1 MMSNITGVLAQGL
14 SSPAKGHDS
23 GFKRPFNPEFLRLT
37 DEYDDEPRT
46 QNLILDIPVHKP
58 PTTAFI
64 RTHPE
69 YQIRMGI
76 LELSETREH
85 FLVTRA
91 MYGQLTKEKAVSKR
105 MLVPAITLQ
114 GYLFLWP
121 LKTTRGT
128 RRNRWNASAKA
139 AAEEAKEYWVRI
151 GTDQEQKVY
160 TAKKAVDEQP
170 EPVWPEMTFQEI
182 LSVAFRDKII
192 HTSNHKVLRY
202 LRGER

>member
-1 MMSNITGVLAQGL
+1 MMSNVTGVLVNDL
-14 SSPAKGHDS
+14 SSPAKGHDG
-23 GFKRPFNPEFLRLT
+23 GFKRPFNPEFLRLA

-46 QNLILDIPVHKP
+46 QSLILDIPVHKP
-58 PTTAFI
+58 PATAFI

-69 YQIRMGI
+69 YQAKVGI

-91 MYGQLTKEKAVSKR
+91 MYGQLIKEKAVSKR
-105 MLVPAITLQ
+105 LLVPSITLQ

-121 LKTTRGT
+121 LKTTRGN

-139 AAEEAKEYWVRI
+139 AAEKAKENWVRI
-151 GTDQEQKVY
+151 ETDQELKVY
-160 TAKKAVDEQP
+160 TAKKAVDEHS
-170 EPVWPEMTFQEI
+170 EPLWPEMTFQEI

-192 HTSNHKVLRY
+192 RIPNHKVLRY